1 MTAGK
6 VMLAICVVSFAIGT
20 FGLVKHISAKRRQ
33 RQMEKRYAALRE
45 AEADNE

>member
-6 VMLAICVVSFAIGT
+6 VMLAICVVSFVIGT
-20 FGLVKHISAKRRQ
+20 VGLVKDVSVKRRQ
-33 RQMEKRYAALRE
+33 RQMEKRYAAMRE